1 MLISISTVLYYLDYD
16 FSIFIKL
23 WRVPRTIK
31 SIITIHM
38 LYMLY
43 MLDDLH
49 DYSTVLY
56 CTRSTVHSPTIM
68 QYNAT
73 VLYCTRAQ

>member
-38 LYMLY
+38 L
-43 MLDDLH
+43 DDLQ
-49 DYSTVLY
+49 YTTTVQYCTVL
-56 CTRSTVHSPTIM
+56 VV
-68 QYNAT
+68 QYT
-73 VLYCTRAQ
+73 HLQ